1 LGVAV
6 GFGVQTP
13 ATVVISGIFYLLD
26 DAFRVSEYIQSGSC
40 KGTVESFSLRSVIL
54 RHHRGPVYTLPS
66 GELGPLENMSRHWVV
81 DRFPI
86 GVTCDTELEKTRKF
100 IKKIG
105 QETATDPE

>member
-1 LGVAV
+1 MGVAV
-6 GFGVQTP
+6 GFGAQTP
-13 ATVVISGIFYLLD
+13 ATVVINGIFYLLD

-40 KGTVESFSLRSVIL
+40 KGSVESFSLRSVIL

-81 DRFPI
+81 DKFPI
-86 GVTCDTELEKTRKF
+86 GLTYDTDLEKAREL

-105 QETATDPE
+105 EETAEDPE